1 MLRRVSAHS
10 GSSRRNSASRRRKNG
25 MTLREALQNRKRSNG
40 SPAKKGLRLREALS
54 KSRKSRSNG
63 SPTEGGLR
71 LRDALKRSRKARRN
85 DDKSISEKAL
95 AKVEELKTALE
106 RAENEA
112 NNKPTYANRKKVD
125 ALRTRLKAQ
134 LRKLNQTIAS
144 DYFSGAR
151 KAVRRKAAPKK
162 RKAATKR
169 KVSAKTG
176 VAQETAA
183 YKRLKKSS
191 TKTKFTMAFNDAF
204 KKARRQGK
212 SAKAAQTSA
221 IRAGSKAAKMRS
233 NPSRATTLSA
243 ARSALARNAARV
255 TRSNPKRKKRKVA
268 KRKKPVTSSAITAKA
283 KKTSHYKRLR
293 SEAKKK
299 KFITA
304 FKKIFSAQNRKRGVT
319 EDMARARAALGAFSK
334 ANASTSSRKNPV
346 AVGRVTRTPVARTN
360 PKRKKRKA
368 VKRKKPV
375 TSSAISAK
383 AKKTSHY
390 KRLRSAAKKKK
401 FITAFKKIFSA
412 QNRKRGVTEDMAR
425 ARAALGAFS
434 KANASSARKNPG
446 CASSRSNP
454 KRKTFARG
462 KRMKRGMSDSA
473 KKSLSVAGIYTY
485 NVVIN
490 GKNVTIRA
498 NKNSTEYKK
507 AKRGGLK
514 AVSMTGLKSKLNTPT
529 SLSLR
534 SVSKKLGHRPSRA
547 EYQKAINAW
556 AGAID
561 GGKVRGV
568 TKRDIQKSRMNPKKR
583 ARKHT
588 IRALQNPA
596 PLASPMMRSRMMTRS
611 NERTGMDH
619 VKSVGIGLGG
629 VATGAYASNFLSS
642 WIGVKA
648 EVNNLD
654 DDKKGAKFYAAE
666 LVAPLAIG
674 GTAAWCL
681 YNKSERNELNMS
693 DDVAVFCGGL
703 LAGSITSVL
712 MRLVKPGISKIF
724 PWLSTK
730 GTAEGDK
737 KTFAKVNAEKAK
749 ANEAPA
755 AKGYLLDNQLQGV
768 NGMSRLY
775 GNHMGRYVRSNGAH
789 NVGGMHM
796 NGAHSMH
803 GAHNVGRYVT
813 TDNQLGRYVTTDNQ
827 LGRYVSTNNDLGFY
841 RASDNIGRYVSTPTS
856 MGRANPSHPEGG
868 VGANTQVAPITTQA
882 INDGIYDIDTASL
895 REDMELHEPLT
906 AAECAAEGLE
916 QVTSNGQQLKIVR
929 CVPDVARQIAEA
941 NFGSI
946 IGQSR
951 VVPGAVLV
959 LASIYDT
966 PQAPVLTDRLRL
978 NRAPEVPK
986 GASYPQNGGVFSRVA
1001 FSSLYPSID
1010 NQASYQEFG
1019 VRL

>member
-40 SPAKKGLRLREALS
+40 SPVKKGLRLREALS

-63 SPTEGGLR
+63 SPAESGLR

-85 DDKSISEKAL
+85 AGDKSISEQAL
-95 AKVEELKTALE
+95 EKVEELKTALVD
-106 RAENEA
+106 AENTA
-112 NNKPTYANRKKVD
+112 NSTPTYANRKKVE
-125 ALRTRLKAQ
+125 ALRTRLKTQ
-134 LRKLNQTIAS
+134 LKKLNQTIAS
-144 DYFSGAR
+144 DYFAGAR

-162 RKAATKR
+162 RKAATTR

-204 KKARRQGK
+204 KKARRQGN

-255 TRSNPKRKKRKVA
+255 TRSNPKRKVA
-268 KRKKPVTSSAITAKA
+268 KRKKPVTSSAISAKA
-283 KKTSHYKRLR
+283 KQTSHYKRLR

-360 PKRKKRKA
+360 PKRKTRKA

-375 TSSAISAK
+375 ISSAISAK
-383 AKKTSHY
+383 AKQTSHY

-454 KRKTFARG
+454 KRKVFARG

-547 EYQKAINAW
+547 EYQKAISAW

-648 EVNNLD
+648 EVND
-654 DDKKGAKFYAAE
+654 PTDDKKGAKFYAAE

-730 GTAEGDK
+730 GTAKGD
-737 KTFAKVNAEKAK
+737 KTFADVNAEKATAK
-749 ANEAPA
+749 ATV

-775 GNHMGRYVRSNGAH
+775 GNHMGRYVRSN
-789 NVGGMHM
+789 
-796 NGAHSMH
+796 

-895 REDMELHEPLT
+895 REDMELHEPLN
-906 AAECAAEGLE
+906 AAELAAEGLE
-916 QVTSNGQQLKIVR
+916 QVTTNGQQLKIVR

-1001 FSSLYPSID
+1001 FSSQFPSID